1 MKTFISAVAISMA
14 ALTTAYAAPLNG
26 QDLRKA
32 IAGKTLIIS
41 ARGHTIPVRFSANGS
56 MSGSFK
62 GIFAGQRSDRGRWWI
77 SGNQLCQQ
85 WSNWLDG
92 KSHCAQ
98 VSGKGS
104 NLSWRGGGYSGTAR
118 IAG

>member
-1 MKTFISAVAISMA
+1 MKTILLAIAIS
-14 ALTTAYAAPLNG
+14 TATIATAHSAPLSGN
-26 QDLRKA
+26 DLRKTV
-32 IAGKTLIIS
+32 AGKTLIIS
-41 ARGHTIPVRFSANGS
+41 ARGHTIPVRFSSNGS
-56 MSGSFK
+56 MSGSVK
-62 GIFAGQRSDRGRWWI
+62 GLVGKRSDRGRWWI

-104 NLSWRGGGYSGTAR
+104 NLSWRSRDGVSGTAR
-118 IAG
+118 VAG